1 MEPFILSKHIV
12 SVIPDFLCHL
22 SNVLSFYMYD
32 HHLFPVILAKARSQ
46 RAVLFQPW
54 WSQRKHFANALLI
67 LGIHLQ
73 FLLCI
78 FTHVHGYLFFCR
90 VKVVG
95 RRSGL
100 SCDQPWRASK
110 RQPVV
115 RNGTNNNQAMS
126 SLKCWLKLKWK
137 KVLKH
142 CPCSVVSCIV
152 TSALQGC
159 DGVGINSLYTPGNL
173 KLFLKTVSCC
183 PIITLML

>member
-22 SNVLSFYMYD
+22 SNVPSFYMYD

-46 RAVLFQPW
+46 RAVLFQPR
-54 WSQRKHFANALLI
+54 WSQRKHFANVLLI

-126 SLKCWLKLKWK
+126 SLKCWLKLGK
-137 KVLKH
+137 KECHVNGGLWDLALWFPWSKSSISKLH
-142 CPCSVVSCIV
+142 S
-152 TSALQGC
+152 TSTDFLTCDQAL
-159 DGVGINSLYTPGNL
+159 
-173 KLFLKTVSCC
+173 F
-183 PIITLML
+183 